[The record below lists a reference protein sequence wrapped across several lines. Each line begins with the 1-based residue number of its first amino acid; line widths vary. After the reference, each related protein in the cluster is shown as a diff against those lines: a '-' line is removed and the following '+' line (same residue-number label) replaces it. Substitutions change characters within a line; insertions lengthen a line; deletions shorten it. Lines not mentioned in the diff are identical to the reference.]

1 MSSLTFFTASST
13 PLPPKRFLSPSRS
26 STASCSPVEA
36 PLGTAARPAA
46 PLDKVTSHS
55 TVGLPRL
62 SRISRAWTEM
72 MVLMSDPTLRDGR
85 RRVNARAQTLDGGAH
100 PVAQGFAV
108 VERHASRRDRRADAD
123 ADGEP

>member
-1 MSSLTFFTASST
+1 MISLTFFTASRT

-46 PLDKVTSHS
+46 PLDRVTSHS

-72 MVLMSDPTLRDGR
+72 MVLMSDPTLRDRCRG
-85 RRVNARAQTLDGGAH
+85 VNARAQRLDGGAH
-100 PVAQGFAV
+100 LVPQGFAV
-108 VERHASRRDRRADAD
+108 VERQAGGLDRRADAD
-123 ADGEP
+123 ADRQ